1 MKYKMK
7 RRYSPPIAAWNQ
19 LIHLMIE
26 RIHHVAMHFEC
37 CSTKMYQR
45 ILYVRGFCNEKKVQ
59 MPNVCHSDISY
70 ILYHTHHQCRHTRI
84 LLKIDT
90 HGISDVCVSTS
101 IVLAWI
107 PAIENMMYIYE
118 KYVKYNERFTHH

>member
-1 MKYKMK
+1 MLCILNVAVQKCTKGYSMLEDSAMKK
-7 RRYSPPIAAWNQ
+7 RSKCQ
-19 LIHLMIE
+19 
-26 RIHHVAMHFEC
+26 
-37 CSTKMYQR
+37 MYVIQ
-45 ILYVRGFCNEKKVQ
+45 
-59 MPNVCHSDISY
+59 ISY